1 MRWLIICPNLLNNSL
16 QTMVDSNFT
25 NYQFE
30 NYDVEGLKLKIN
42 FLEHDSIK
50 IKTHEK
56 INIPIEN
63 NVKESFEPL
72 LFGID
77 MNLKN
82 IKNINDLNEK
92 KMILLDGHH
101 RYDYLKRNKIDELI
115 EIVLISIHDVKILSY
130 PSYLTIEKKEFVEIL
145 KNYNF
150 SNKSSSKFFV
160 SLDEVKFFNSEIK
173 DIYELYE
180 FKNFCYENDFIIS
193 AIDENHGD
201 DKITI
206 NFTPI
211 KVSEIIEN
219 DSLFPPKSTWITP
232 RL

>member
-63 NVKESFEPL
+63 NVKVSFEPL
-72 LFGID
+72 LFGVD

-101 RYDYLKRNKIDELI
+101 RYDYLKRNKIDALI
-115 EIVLISIHDVKILSY
+115 EIVLISIDDVKILSY